1 MRVRWTPEAERD
13 RLDIM
18 TYIAGDDP
26 LAAIQ
31 MDEQFGAAAG
41 QLADFPEM
49 GSDGIVTGTRE
60 LVPHESYRMVYEI
73 HGGTVWVLALVHT
86 SRQWP

>member
-1 MRVRWTPEAERD
+1 MKVRWTLEAERD

-26 LAAIQ
+26 MAAVH
-31 MDEQFGAAAG
+31 MDELFSRAAG
-41 QLADFPEM
+41 QLADFPKM
-49 GSDGIVTGTRE
+49 GRNGVVPGTHE
-60 LVPHESYRMVYEI
+60 VIPHESYRIVYEVK
-73 HGGTVWVLALVHT
+73 GDTVWVLAVVHT